1 MADAGDAL
9 FRLQCFICAMRPVS
23 TRRLR
28 LVFAVDG
35 QCQYARLDF
44 GELCHNRRT
53 HVVFDGKPG
62 LRGIRLFDG
71 NRHFRDRLAIDF
83 VDLDAAHF
91 SIAVQRLVFV
101 EQNRICYV

>member
-1 MADAGDAL
+1 M
-9 FRLQCFICAMRPVS
+9 S